1 MSSDRFEEIP
11 QLEDLEVE
19 EALSL
24 EASGSKS
31 LPLKRKKPISH
42 VIELESDTDTSGR
55 QQIAKSRKYN
65 KNNKNSEKIEL
76 NKITNQ
82 LVLIPNAKPPG
93 QSWIWGY
100 FDQYKPVGQY
110 KRIVRCLAQVQRK
123 NGAEQCGHFM
133 GSDNSTG
140 NFIAHLATHQITE
153 ESHKRKMNEVQN
165 NGQLSQ
171 LRIDEIIRNNP
182 DIKNN
187 RDRKFVGILIKDNRP
202 IINILEDFA
211 GATEYLG
218 GSNYTTISLMY
229 SLLAVISNKMIPD
242 DSNVEVIDLTSP
254 NTAFDDDVGYEDA
267 PEDEITQQPK
277 HRKININTPQNCFEL
292 EKRVKAALY
301 QSINHYWEVPQEQ
314 RMLAAL
320 LDPRFKDLEF
330 ASETL
335 RLQTHE
341 QLKDAYKNMKILTNE
356 SQEAESRPTS
366 SNSLLARMFK
376 NSHTY
381 VDE

>member
-19 EALSL
+19 EASSP
-24 EASGSKS
+24 EASGSKR
-31 LPLKRKKPISH
+31 LKRKKPILH

-82 LVLIPNAKPPG
+82 LVLIPNVKPPG

-140 NFIAHLATHQITE
+140 NFIAYLATHRITE

-187 RDRKFVGILIKDNRP
+187 RD
-202 IINILEDFA
+202 
-211 GATEYLG
+211 
-218 GSNYTTISLMY
+218 
-229 SLLAVISNKMIPD
+229 
-242 DSNVEVIDLTSP
+242 
-254 NTAFDDDVGYEDA
+254 
-267 PEDEITQQPK
+267 
-277 HRKININTPQNCFEL
+277 
-292 EKRVKAALY
+292 
-301 QSINHYWEVPQEQ
+301 
-314 RMLAAL
+314 
-320 LDPRFKDLEF
+320 
-330 ASETL
+330 
-335 RLQTHE
+335 
-341 QLKDAYKNMKILTNE
+341 
-356 SQEAESRPTS
+356 
-366 SNSLLARMFK
+366 
-376 NSHTY
+376 
-381 VDE
+381 

>member
-110 KRIVRCLAQVQRK
+110 KRI

-153 ESHKRKMNEVQN
+153 ESHKRKMNE
-165 NGQLSQ
+165 
-171 LRIDEIIRNNP
+171 
-182 DIKNN
+182 
-187 RDRKFVGILIKDNRP
+187 DNRP
-202 IINILEDFA
+202 ISICNDEGFSEFIHEFDP
-211 GATEYLG
+211 
-218 GSNYTTISLMY
+218 NYRFPSDKTIQQ
-229 SLLAVISNKMIPD
+229 LLAEAYNQIKTVLTKIFSENVISCSITTDLWSM
-242 DSNVEVIDLTSP
+242 DS
-254 NTAFDDDVGYEDA
+254 
-267 PEDEITQQPK
+267 PK
-277 HRKININTPQNCFEL
+277 
-292 EKRVKAALY
+292 
-301 QSINHYWEVPQEQ
+301 
-314 RMLAAL
+314 
-320 LDPRFKDLEF
+320 
-330 ASETL
+330 
-335 RLQTHE
+335 
-341 QLKDAYKNMKILTNE
+341 
-356 SQEAESRPTS
+356 
-366 SNSLLARMFK
+366 
-376 NSHTY
+376 
-381 VDE
+381 